1 MTFERQQYKKSIANV
16 GSILAVSTDKLV
28 PMRHKSLPE
37 VDTLVKMSID
47 VLALLGHTMCELSL
61 RRRDAIKP
69 NLHKD
74 YGSLC
79 ASQVPVTSF
88 LFVDNLQTRLND
100 IRGSKKISKITV
112 QERFGQAKSRGRFST
127 GWSNKT
133 TILAQTTGREREILF
148 HQRDASGSNTHRSH
162 PFCP

>member
-1 MTFERQQYKKSIANV
+1 
-16 GSILAVSTDKLV
+16 
-28 PMRHKSLPE
+28 
-37 VDTLVKMSID
+37 MSID

-61 RRRDAIKP
+61 RRRDDIKP

-127 GWSNKT
+127 GWSNKNNNT
-133 TILAQTTGREREILF
+133 GSDNRQRKGNPFSSKGRQWKQHAQKPPFLPMKNALAKCF
-148 HQRDASGSNTHRSH
+148 HMSFHSN
-162 PFCP
+162 